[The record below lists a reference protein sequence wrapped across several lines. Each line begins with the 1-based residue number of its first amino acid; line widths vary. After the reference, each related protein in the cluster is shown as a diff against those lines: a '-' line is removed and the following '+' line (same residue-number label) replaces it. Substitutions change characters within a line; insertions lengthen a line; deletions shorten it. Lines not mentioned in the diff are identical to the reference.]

1 MLNGSGDVE
10 IITTAGTVTFGAAG
24 STGTGSQ
31 TMGPKHKLAHSSRAS
46 GDQTPETPAEMA
58 ERVHQVIAAIAEGVL
73 KLAYER
79 FGPNL
84 EKLEEEKR
92 KSKDQPIDTGHRQQ

>member
-1 MLNGSGDVE
+1 MHNGSGDVE

-58 ERVHQVIAAIAEGVL
+58 ARVHEVISVIADAVL
-73 KLAYER
+73 KLAH
-79 FGPNL
+79 
-84 EKLEEEKR
+84 KR
-92 KSKDQPIDTGHRQQ
+92 LVK

>member
-1 MLNGSGDVE
+1 M
-10 IITTAGTVTFGAAG
+10 AA
-24 STGTGSQ
+24 
-31 TMGPKHKLAHSSRAS
+31 
-46 GDQTPETPAEMA
+46 
-58 ERVHQVIAAIAEGVL
+58 RVHQVIAAIADGVL